1 MDDLTLRKFLIPE
14 FIFGIDAIKLAG
26 QYARN
31 LGANKVMVV
40 TDPVVTAAGWVNEVL
55 ISLDHENIPFV
66 IFSNVSPNPRD
77 FQVMTGVE
85 EYKRE
90 RCDAIIA
97 VGGGSV
103 MDCAKGIGIVAANK
117 QHILSYEGVDRV
129 PVAIPPLICIPT
141 TGGSSADVSQ
151 FAIINNTAEHVKIA
165 IISKSVVPDI
175 ALVDPVT
182 LTSLDSLLTAYTG
195 IDALVHAMEA
205 YVSNA
210 SSVFTDMHA
219 LKAIELIG
227 DHLMDSIHHPLNVEL
242 RGKIMLGSLHA
253 GLAFSNASLGCVHSM
268 AHSLGGFLDLP
279 HGKCNALLL
288 PHIIE
293 FNYNAAPEK
302 YEMIG
307 QLLGVTKSSSVFRE
321 KRKALLDYTF
331 RLLEEAG
338 ITNTLQDEGVK
349 KEDISTLAGKAIKD
363 PCNATNPRKPTENDL
378 EVLFKEAM

>member
-77 FQVMTGVE
+77 FQVMIGVE

-90 RCDAIIA
+90 KCDAIIA

-151 FAIINNTAEHVKIA
+151 FAIINNTAERVKIA

-195 IDALVHAMEA
+195 IDALVHALEA

-219 LKAIELIG
+219 IKAIELIG
-227 DHLMDSIHHPLNVEL
+227 THLMDSIHHPLNVEL

-302 YEMIG
+302 YGMIG
-307 QLLGVTKSSSVFRE
+307 QLLGVSNSSSGFRE
-321 KRKALLDYTF
+321 KRKALLDYSF

-363 PCNATNPRKPTENDL
+363 PCNATNPRKPTKNDL

>member
-14 FIFGIDAIKLAG
+14 FIFGIDARKLAG

-31 LGANKVMVV
+31 LGATKVMLV
-40 TDPVVTAAGWVNEVL
+40 TDPTVTSAGWVTDVTK
-55 ISLDHENIPFV
+55 SLDQENIPF
-66 IFSNVSPNPRD
+66 IIYSNVSPNPRD

-90 RCDAIIA
+90 KCDAIIA

-103 MDCAKGIGIVAANK
+103 IDCAKGIGIVAANK
-117 QHILSYEGVDRV
+117 QHILTYEGVDMV

-165 IISKSVVPDI
+165 IISKSVVPDL

-182 LTSLDSLLTAYTG
+182 LTTLDPLLTAYTG
-195 IDALVHAMEA
+195 IDALVHAFEA
-205 YVSNA
+205 FVSNA

-219 LKAIELIG
+219 VKAIELIG
-227 DHLMDSIHHPLNVEL
+227 GNLTNCIQNPMNVEL

-288 PHIIE
+288 PHIIN
-293 FNYNAAPEK
+293 FNYDAAPSK
-302 YEMIG
+302 YEMIA
-307 QLLGVTKSSSVFRE
+307 QILSVTKSSSVTRE
-321 KRKALLDYTF
+321 KRKALLNYTF
-331 RLLEEAG
+331 RLLEESG
-338 ITNTLQDEGVK
+338 ITKTLQDEGVK
-349 KEDISTLAGKAIKD
+349 QEDISVLAGKAIKD
-363 PCNATNPRKPTENDL
+363 PCNATNPRKPSKNDL
-378 EVLFKEAM
+378 EVLYKEAM

>member
-288 PHIIE
+288 PQIIE
-293 FNYNAAPEK
+293 FNYNSAPEK